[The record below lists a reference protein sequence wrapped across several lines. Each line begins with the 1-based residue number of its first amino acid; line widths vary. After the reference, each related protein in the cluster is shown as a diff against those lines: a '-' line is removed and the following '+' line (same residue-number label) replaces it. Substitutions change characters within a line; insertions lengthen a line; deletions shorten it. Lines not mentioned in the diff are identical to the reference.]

1 MDFNLREAAQ
11 NILPYAD
18 QVALE
23 GGGGQVVANI
33 ISSLLSV
40 ALIIA
45 AVLVLLYLIW
55 GAIEWISSSGDSG
68 KIEKARNRIMQAIIG
83 LIVLAAVIAVL
94 ALMQTLLGVTLI
106 KMTGI

>member
-1 MDFNLREAAQ
+1 MDINLRDAAQ
-11 NILPYAD
+11 DTLPYAE

-45 AVLVLLYLIW
+45 AVLVLLYLVW
-55 GAIEWISSSGDSG
+55 GAIEWISSGGDSG

-94 ALMQTLLGVTLI
+94 ALIQTLLGVTLI